1 MQQSS
6 ESQPQATLVAKR
18 QQWLAVL
25 TQEKEALSQY
35 DQALSAA
42 PYEVLR
48 APEVG
53 MAMVKGQTAGE
64 GQVFNLGEV
73 TVTRC
78 VVRLDSGEVG
88 YGYVVGRS
96 KEQARLLA
104 LADAHLQ
111 SPQHDHWANT
121 LLVPLSAAQQQKIKQ
136 QQQQVAAT
144 KVDFFTLVR
153 GED

>member
-1 MQQSS
+1 MQQNS
-6 ESQPQATLVAKR
+6 EAQPQATLVAKR

-25 TQEKEALSQY
+25 TQEKEALLAY
-35 DQALSAA
+35 DAQLSAA
-42 PYEVLR
+42 PYDVLR

-78 VVRLDSGEVG
+78 VVRLEGGEVG
-88 YGYVVGRS
+88 YGHVVGRN
-96 KEQARLLA
+96 KQQARLVA

-111 SPQHDHWANT
+111 GPQHEHWAKT
-121 LLVPLSAAQQQKIKQ
+121 LLTPLSTAVQKKTMR

>member
-1 MQQSS
+1 MQQSF
-6 ESQPQATLVAKR
+6 EQHQATQIAQR
-18 QQWLAVL
+18 QAWLAVL
-25 TQEKEALSQY
+25 AQEKEALSQY
-35 DQALSAA
+35 ETALTAQA
-42 PYEVLR
+42 YEVLR

-53 MAMVKGQTAGE
+53 MAMVKGKTAGE

-78 VVRLDSGEVG
+78 VVRLDGGEVG

-96 KEQARLLA
+96 KQQALLLA

-111 SPQHDHWANT
+111 GPKQAEWTQTMLA
-121 LLVPLSAAQQQKIKQ
+121 PLRQQCQQKALL
-136 QQQQVAAT
+136 QQQQVAKT

>member
-1 MQQSS
+1 MQQNSAT
-6 ESQPQATLVAKR
+6 EQQAALVAKR

-25 TQEKEALSQY
+25 TQEKEGLMAYAS
-35 DQALSAA
+35 ALSAGA
-42 PYEVLR
+42 YDVLR

-78 VVRLDSGEVG
+78 VVRLTGGEVG

-96 KEQARLLA
+96 KVQARLVA
-104 LADAHLQ
+104 LADAYLQ
-111 SPQHDHWANT
+111 GPEHDYWAKT
-121 LLVPLSAAQQQKIKQ
+121 VLTPLSQAQQQKNQQ